1 MTESEIGSYVDAA
14 CAAQGIALSA
24 SERTRV
30 IAQFER
36 IAVIAA
42 PLLALEL
49 PADIEPA
56 PVFRA

>member
-1 MTESEIGSYVDAA
+1 MTDSEISHYVDAA
-14 CAAQGIALSA
+14 CAAQGIVLNAG
-24 SERTRV
+24 ERARV

-36 IAVIAA
+36 IAAMAA

>member
-1 MTESEIGSYVDAA
+1 MTESEISSYVDAA
-14 CAAQGIALSA
+14 CAAQGIVLTAT
-24 SERTRV
+24 ERTRV

-36 IAVIAA
+36 IALIAA